1 MATGANPRG
10 WETLFRHAMEIID
23 AASAVAGPALDRW
36 TFGGGTAL
44 MLTHRQRVSKDVDL
58 FFDDPQVLTFL
69 SPRLNGVAESKTGA
83 YDEQTNYLKL
93 YFPEGEIDFIVSRA
107 LTPSPSRSLELLGRP
122 VQIEN
127 DAEILAKK
135 LAYRGSSMKARDIL
149 DVACV
154 LERSPSVASLLRPF
168 YSRHRDAI
176 ESRLRDRE
184 SVLREDFLQL
194 DIWEYKRGFDSCV
207 EIMRRGLG

>member
-1 MATGANPRG
+1 MAAGTDPHS

-23 AASAVAGPALDRW
+23 AALAVAGPSLARW

-44 MLTHRQRVSKDVDL
+44 MLTHRHRVSKDVDL
-58 FFDDPQVLTFL
+58 FFDDPQVLSFL

-83 YDEQTNYLKL
+83 CDEQTNYLKL
-93 YFPEGEIDFIVSRA
+93 YFPEGEIDFIVSCA
-107 LTPSPSRSLELLGRP
+107 LTPSRSLEVLGRLI
-122 VQIEN
+122 QIEN

-149 DVACV
+149 DIACV
-154 LERSPSVASLLRPF
+154 LERSPSVASILRPF

-184 SVLREDFLQL
+184 SVLREDFVQL

-207 EIMRRGLG
+207 EIMRRELA